1 MFMFVQVLIVG
12 GGDGGVARECAKHP
26 KVENITMIEI
36 DQVLCLHY
44 IHRIVYFV
52 VLQLQFVLIVKLF

>member
-1 MFMFVQVLIVG
+1 MFLFVQVLIVG

-36 DQVLCLHY
+36 DQVCLRLGWKF
-44 IHRIVYFV
+44 IIMSE
-52 VLQLQFVLIVKLF
+52 I